1 MLRLEDATVVAGVQL
16 TPAQIKLGED
26 AAAAD
31 SGVKLDIEAVYTDR
45 LRATSRHPV

>member
-1 MLRLEDATVVAGVQL
+1 MVAGVQL
-16 TPAQIKLGED
+16 APAQFKLGED

-45 LRATSRHPV
+45 LRATSRHPVRSRRP

>member
-1 MLRLEDATVVAGVQL
+1 MVAGVQL
-16 TPAQIKLGED
+16 TPAQIKLGDD